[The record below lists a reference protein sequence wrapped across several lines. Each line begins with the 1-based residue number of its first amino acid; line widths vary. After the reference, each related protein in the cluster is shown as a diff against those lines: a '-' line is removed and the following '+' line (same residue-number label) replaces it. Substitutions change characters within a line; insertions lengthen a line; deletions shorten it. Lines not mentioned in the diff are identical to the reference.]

1 MNGGILL
8 ILTLRFL
15 GKLPKKA
22 IGFVKGLLKMEPK
35 ERFTCREAMK
45 HPYFEELP
53 EAQEYWKEIDSQNFK
68 ERRESAES
76 NPRVHLNT
84 I

>member
-1 MNGGILL
+1 
-8 ILTLRFL
+8 
-15 GKLPKKA
+15 
-22 IGFVKGLLKMEPK
+22 
-35 ERFTCREAMK
+35 MK